1 MTALIIIYFSEMN
14 HIPKIVGY
22 KTSSA
27 LEIVLNFTRLKWH
40 IYGNYTDGTDELI
53 CRVAMEMQI

>member
-22 KTSSA
+22 KTSSP
-27 LEIVLNFTRLKWH
+27 LETVLNFTRLK
-40 IYGNYTDGTDELI
+40 
-53 CRVAMEMQI
+53 